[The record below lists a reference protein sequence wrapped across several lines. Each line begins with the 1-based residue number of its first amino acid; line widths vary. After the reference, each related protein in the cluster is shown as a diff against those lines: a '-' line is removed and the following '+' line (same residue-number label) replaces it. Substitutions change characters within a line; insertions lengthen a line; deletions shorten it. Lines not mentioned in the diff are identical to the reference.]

1 MIWILSIPFIIF
13 FTFKDLIGSNFPP
26 CYHCDGR
33 GFLNW
38 CFLIFVGCCISFIIS
53 LVPIGIATFIGSI
66 PERNGIKDKEY
77 PLVSLRE
84 RDGISGQFYFL
95 GSGSINDVQYYFWYR
110 RNSGGDIS
118 GGKTI
123 RGPGVRIYETDNSE
137 AKMITFKTEYK
148 NRNVSRWLWI
158 IGIDGRDDEDW
169 CPDFYIPKGSIKEG
183 YQL

>member
-13 FTFKDLIGSNFPP
+13 FTFKDLIESKFSQ
-26 CYHCDGR
+26 CYHCDGK
-33 GFLNW
+33 GFLGW
-38 CFLIFVGCCISFIIS
+38 CFLIFVGCFISFLIS
-53 LVPIGIATFIGSI
+53 WVPIGIAAFIGSF
-66 PERNGIKDKEY
+66 PERTGIKDKEY
-77 PLVSLRE
+77 PLISLRE
-84 RDGISGQFYFL
+84 RDGTSGQFYFL

-123 RGPGVRIYETDNSE
+123 RESDVRIYETDGSE

-148 NRNVSRWLWI
+148 NRDVWRWLWI
-158 IGIDGRDDEDW
+158 FGIDLRDRADW